1 MGTAREDSI
10 HENRKDGTFFRG
22 ASELDDY
29 YRHSGGMEVL
39 RKERAVAQL
48 TGNYIKTQ
56 HYYISLPSGYRP
68 GKLRTGL
75 EGMILVSEAAK
86 ILEVS
91 PRWIREMI
99 HRGTLNYKKRGRVY
113 VYEKEVE
120 ERKKEMTRRKRK

>member
-1 MGTAREDSI
+1 M
-10 HENRKDGTFFRG
+10 
-22 ASELDDY
+22 
-29 YRHSGGMEVL
+29 
-39 RKERAVAQL
+39 AQL

-68 GKLRTGL
+68 GKPRNELD
-75 EGMILVSEAAK
+75 GMILVSEAAE

-113 VYEKEVE
+113 VYEKEVKA
-120 ERKKEMTRRKRK
+120 RKREMIRRRKI

>member
-1 MGTAREDSI
+1 M
-10 HENRKDGTFFRG
+10 
-22 ASELDDY
+22 
-29 YRHSGGMEVL
+29 
-39 RKERAVAQL
+39 AQL
-48 TGNYIKTQ
+48 TGSYIKTQ

-68 GKLRTGL
+68 GKPRTGL
-75 EGMILVSEAAK
+75 EGMILVSEAAE

-91 PRWIREMI
+91 PRWVRQMI